1 MHISQLAHIMYNILF
16 ADPEFN
22 APILEMLQIPPA
34 DPSESNIRLFT
45 SAELAQLGSHLA
57 VTANTLARRANPE
70 DCPADYSDDDDQ
82 TIPRLGAILC
92 N

>member
-1 MHISQLAHIMYNILF
+1 MQIRQLAHIMYNILL
-16 ADPEFN
+16 AN
-22 APILEMLQIPPA
+22 APILEMLQIPLA

-70 DCPADYSDDDDQ
+70 DCPADYSDDDGQ
-82 TIPRLGAILC
+82 TIPRLGEILC